1 MAWEPSVRESPLSNR
16 PIFAAK
22 LYAFHISCMS
32 QRRHLSLWPVFPNFT
47 CFRAFCNSVHR
58 KVNDKAECLA
68 RPFHIRP
75 LLSTFTVSNMRGR
88 QEKIFNLP
96 SEILWIMALL
106 VAIEGFSQFVT
117 PETYLNILRH
127 FAFVPGRFTF
137 SFDPSRV
144 TDAYNAI
151 PEDAEFR
158 AQAALFFLGD
168 GKPQWWTPLTYAFLH
183 GGWLHV
189 GFNCLWFAAFGSAV
203 ARRFG
208 TRRFLVFCV
217 AAALAGAAAHYV
229 THIADLQPVV
239 GASATVSGVMAAAVR
254 FVFQPGAPLDES
266 LGFTEHVHADHAY
279 RQPALPL
286 RDILSNRSAI
296 SFLGFWFLANFLFG
310 TIPMPLGG
318 ADATVAWQAHI
329 GGFLVGLLAF
339 RWFDPPAPSLADPF
353 AETPAG

>member
-1 MAWEPSVRESPLSNR
+1 MRR
-16 PIFAAK
+16 PK
-22 LYAFHISCMS
+22 ERM
-32 QRRHLSLWPVFPNFT
+32 
-47 CFRAFCNSVHR
+47 
-58 KVNDKAECLA
+58 
-68 RPFHIRP
+68 
-75 LLSTFTVSNMRGR
+75 
-88 QEKIFNLP
+88 FNLP
-96 SEILWIMALL
+96 PVVLWIMVVLA
-106 VAIEGFSQFVT
+106 AIEGLSQYVS
-117 PETYLNILRH
+117 PETYLDILQR

-137 SFDPSRV
+137 AFDPARV
-144 TDAYNAI
+144 TAAFNSI

-158 AQAALFFLGD
+158 AQAARFFLGD

-189 GFNCLWFAAFGSAV
+189 GMNCLWFAAFGSPV

-208 TRRFLVFCV
+208 APRFLLFCAC
-217 AAALAGAAAHYV
+217 AAVAGALMHYV

-239 GASATVSGVMAAAVR
+239 GASAAVSGVMAAAVR
-254 FVFQPGAPLDES
+254 FVFQPGAPLGEV
-266 LGFTEHVHADHAY
+266 LGFPERGLEDHAY

-318 ADATVAWQAHI
+318 TEATVAWEAHI

-339 RWFDPPAPSLADPF
+339 RWFDPPAPSLMRAS
-353 AETPAG
+353 T